1 MRPYQ
6 QQQILEMFQTLNEVV
21 RELGKQSDLNVVSDL
36 ISECL
41 EFIEAVKNFIDGL
54 TGKETLTSKLLTEHA
69 ALLEKYKSGEVKKGR
84 LYNQILRIENN
95 AKTELEPDR
104 IEIAFLSY
112 NASMSDSLMSI
123 YLAAKADPNCDAYWV
138 PIPYFQIEADG
149 SLGEEHFEI
158 FGAYPEIECVDWQ
171 KYDIEVRHPE
181 IIFTFNGYDEYNLV
195 TRVHPDFFCKRL
207 KDFTDC
213 LVYVPYFVLDSN
225 ALPEIYEHFIS
236 LPGTWYSDKVILQD
250 EKVCNTYI
258 EVFSKAWGSHY
269 GNPKEKFIALGS
281 AKYDRA
287 INTKRDE
294 CDIPPEWKKLIGEK
308 KVVFY
313 NTTISGALR
322 SSEHYLAKMWS
333 TFKAFRER
341 NDMVLWWRP
350 HPLLMQTF
358 SSMRPGQYALYE
370 KLVRMY
376 RSESWG
382 IYDDTSDLHRAIAW
396 SDVYYGDGSSVT
408 ELFKVTGKPVFYQG
422 INPTEESPIELL
434 NYFWF
439 HITDIFEACGELYA
453 VTYNEYL
460 FKMVGKSFKYESE
473 IAISPNLPRHRNY
486 FKQIVDGENIIFIPY
501 NDSQI
506 AVYDVRTKKYNI
518 YPLELKEEYFFTTN
532 DANRNFVDGIIYKN
546 KMFFVPSGYRNIVA
560 FNLDTKETE
569 HCMDLLNLF
578 PKWKMNSVSFGWT
591 WLNESKIL
599 LASMYTNEVLEF
611 NLDTYELKV
620 HKVGRENQ
628 SFSYIF
634 KYGDNFFLIGRQP
647 FMLKWNYETG
657 EVITYDKLPNSF
669 QVTKNLDWVFLPN
682 NIRPYK
688 NKLILLG
695 GFTNM
700 VLEFDLDTCIFRKL
714 DVFDEILNRKL
725 ITDSNEIHP
734 FTTCNFMAENFL
746 YFIHKN
752 EILYRY
758 DFEKQ
763 TIENICD
770 VVPTFTEDACNAL
783 NNSFIDSMLK
793 GENSQVQVKVDYNNE
808 FQDGQSG
815 IRIYDYVKTKVLK
828 K

>member
-195 TRVHPDFFCKRL
+195 TRVHPDFLCKRL

-453 VTYNEYL
+453 VTYNDYL
-460 FKMVGKSFKYESE
+460 FKLIGRSFKYESE
-473 IAISPNLPRHRNY
+473 IAISPNLPRHRCY
-486 FKQIVDGENIIFIPY
+486 STQVVDGDKVMFIPH
-501 NDSQI
+501 NDNQI
-506 AVYDVRTKKYNI
+506 SVYNI
-518 YPLELKEEYFFTTN
+518 KTKEYRVYPLELKDEYQAPVNNETRSFF
-532 DANRNFVDGIIYKN
+532 DGIINKN
-546 KMFFVPSGYRNIVA
+546 KLFLLPGGYRNIVA
-560 FNLDTKETE
+560 FHLDTKETE
-569 HCMDLLNLF
+569 HCLDLLKLF
-578 PKWKMNSVSFGWT
+578 PKEKMDRVGYGWT
-591 WLNESKIL
+591 WLNENTIL
-599 LASMYTNEVLEF
+599 LVSLNTNGVLEF
-611 NLDTYELKV
+611 NLDTYAFKV
-620 HKVGRENQ
+620 HRIGPQNY
-628 SFSYIF
+628 SFHNIY
-634 KYGDNFFLIGRQP
+634 KYGENCFLIGGQP
-647 FMLKWNYETG
+647 FVMKWNYESGTI
-657 EVITYDKLPNSF
+657 ETYDKLPDNF
-669 QVTKNLDWVFLPN
+669 KVARKQHWVFFSN
-682 NIRPYK
+682 NIKPYK

-695 GFTNM
+695 GYTNM
-700 VLEFDLDTCIFRKL
+700 VLEFDLDTCEFRKL
-714 DVFDEILNRKL
+714 DVFDEIMNRKL
-725 ITDSNEIHP
+725 KAESNDDLS
-734 FTTCNFMAENFL
+734 FSTCNYMSDNFL
-746 YFIHKN
+746 YFVHKN
-752 EILYRY
+752 EVLYRY
-758 DFEKQ
+758 DFEAQ
-763 TIENICD
+763 TMEEICD
-770 VVPTFTEDACNAL
+770 LVPAFNTDDYSAI
-783 NNSFIDSMLK
+783 NNNFIASMLK
-793 GENSQVQVKVDYNNE
+793 GENSQVKTDDIDK
-808 FQDGQSG
+808 FQDGHSG
-815 IRIYDYVKTKVLK
+815 ERIYKYVKAKVLRK
-828 K
+828 